1 MVSICKQS
9 TRVWKV
15 LDNIMGNFLIIPHN
29 KTEDK
34 VDENIKPLVAV
45 DNKGENVIIYRGKLM
60 FNMYQI
66 ENRNEWKLK
75 ERFDV
80 KKELPANNSDGSF
93 EVQGNRDVVV
103 DDVAFME
110 DQPILFRVYLTIN
123 GNHFFADVRKDSV
136 VELKRAERFSDQSI
150 FAVDAEHNQQV
161 LRSQHRMRTMANQQ
175 LELKNKVFF
184 PSED

>member
-1 MVSICKQS
+1 M
-9 TRVWKV
+9 
-15 LDNIMGNFLIIPHN
+15 
-29 KTEDK
+29 
-34 VDENIKPLVAV
+34 
-45 DNKGENVIIYRGKLM
+45 
-60 FNMYQI
+60 
-66 ENRNEWKLK
+66 
-75 ERFDV
+75 
-80 KKELPANNSDGSF
+80 
-93 EVQGNRDVVV
+93 V